1 MTVKEL
7 IDEME
12 LEVIAGVQNINNE
25 IKGGYTGDLLSFVMS
40 HAKEGDLWITIQGHV
55 NSIAVATL
63 LGMSAIVLT
72 EGSVLTED
80 ARKKADDEGIP
91 VLATK
96 LNSFEFIA
104 LLSKKDIL

>member
-7 IDEME
+7 IEEMK
-12 LEVIAGVQNINNE
+12 LEIVAGEENIDNV
-25 IKGGYTGDLLSFVMS
+25 IKGGYVGDLLSFVMS
-40 HAKEGDLWITIQGHV
+40 HAKEGNLWITIQGHI

-80 ARKKADDEGIP
+80 AHKKANDEGIP
-91 VLATK
+91 VLSTNLSSFDFICK
-96 LNSFEFIA
+96 LS
-104 LLSKKDIL
+104 SKGIL